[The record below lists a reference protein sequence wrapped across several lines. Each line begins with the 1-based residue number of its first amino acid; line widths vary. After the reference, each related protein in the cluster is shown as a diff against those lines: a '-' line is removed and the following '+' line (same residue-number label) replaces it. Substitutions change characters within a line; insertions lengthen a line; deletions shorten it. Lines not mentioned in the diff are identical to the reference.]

1 MLAATVSTITI
12 AIPIYSSIAM
22 TIVAVTITITVR
34 DPVNRSTTAHQSG
47 ETASQLAFCIS
58 AHGRNTG
65 LKQVKKIFLHM
76 Q

>member
-1 MLAATVSTITI
+1 
-12 AIPIYSSIAM
+12 M

-34 DPVNRSTTAHQSG
+34 DPVNRSHTAHQSG
-47 ETASQLAFCIS
+47 ETASELAFSIS
-58 AHGRNTG
+58 AHGRNAG

>member
-58 AHGRNTG
+58 AHGRNAG
-65 LKQVKKIFLHM
+65 LEQVKKIFLHM